1 MNRFGQN
8 RCREKNFF
16 NVISYK
22 LSFSTIYKLHLSKLT
37 TLILLPAL
45 FSCQH
50 DTGNDM
56 AADHIASETK
66 VMLSYPERPW
76 KISSLD
82 IFAFDKDRAGHLDA
96 YQHCEGFIG
105 TEINMRSSNGEK
117 TVFICTE
124 GQRSRMEW
132 SSVNS
137 MEALDRIFVDLRK
150 ESRSSLCMSGSAD
163 INAGSGIP
171 LKINMRTLASEV
183 TLRSVR
189 CDFTDK
195 AYNDNMISDTRVY
208 LTNVNARCSI
218 TAEGDVMPTEIINA
232 GKLDEDYME
241 IMKEP
246 DMLMHE
252 IPDGIREDISFVNLS
267 MICYPNAGAKDTPG
281 TPFTRLV
288 IEGKID
294 GETYWWPISINHHE
308 DIAEQGIHRCRQY
321 IYDITITR
329 KGSSDP
335 DEIVDTDALLMKM
348 DIKSWE
354 EKDDYHILF

>member
-1 MNRFGQN
+1 MNRCSHN
-8 RCREKNFF
+8 RCREQKFF
-16 NVISYK
+16 NVSSYK
-22 LSFSTIYKLHLSKLT
+22 LSFSTIYKLHLSKFT

-45 FSCQH
+45 FSCQY
-50 DTGNDM
+50 DTGNDISPFYM
-56 AADHIASETK
+56 ESETK

-76 KISSLD
+76 KISCLD
-82 IFAFDKDRAGHLDA
+82 IFAFDKSKTGHLDS
-96 YQHCEGFIG
+96 YQHCEGFTG

-117 TVFICTE
+117 TVFICSE
-124 GQRSRMEW
+124 GQRSRLEW

-137 MEALDRIFVDLRK
+137 MEALDKIYVDLRK
-150 ESRSSLCMSGSAD
+150 ETRGSLCMTGSAG
-163 INAGSGIP
+163 ITAGSGIP
-171 LKINMRTLASEV
+171 LKISMRPLASEV

-195 AYNDNMISDTRVY
+195 VYNDNIISDVRVY
-208 LTNVNARCSI
+208 LTNVNTRCSI
-218 TAEGDVMPTEIINA
+218 TAEGDIMPTEIINA
-232 GKLDEDYME
+232 GKLDEEDME
-241 IMKEP
+241 SMKDP
-246 DMLMHE
+246 DMLLHE
-252 IPDGIREDISFVNLS
+252 IPAGISKDISIVNLS
-267 MICYPNAGAKDTPG
+267 MMCYPNASTKDSPG

-294 GETYWWPISINHHE
+294 GETYWWPININHHDGIVE
-308 DIAEQGIHRCRQY
+308 EGIHRCRQY

-335 DEIVDTDALLMKM
+335 DEIVDTDALVLKM